1 MRKQTKIVAAL
12 SATALLALGAS
23 AVTFAAGWDNSTGA
37 WQYLDN
43 NGSAVTDAWRKSGD
57 YWFYLDSD
65 GSMATDK
72 LIQDGDDYYYVNGDG
87 AMVSNQ
93 WVALATDDDSSA
105 EYRWFYFGS
114 DGKAYRDHNE
124 QVTVSDLKTING
136 KKYAFDQD
144 GKMLYGWID
153 KDSNTIKTG
162 DDAWVDADY
171 YFGGWNDGS
180 AQNGWVQLTVN
191 TDSVRSGD
199 GDGSDTF
206 WFYFDNNGKK
216 QSNKKKNINGYTFY
230 FDKYGRMIED
240 WSTATKNG
248 ADGFD
253 TPANAT
259 DSIVYTNADGA
270 ARKNQ
275 WVWAVPS
282 EDYDKDD
289 YDNDS
294 YSWWWAQGNGKIFKD
309 GIRKIKGKSYAF
321 DEKGRMLSGIV
332 GVVDGHYTNKYN
344 GKDKWLDLS
353 KDAYLDQAASLGADQ
368 KLYYFSSDEK
378 KDGSRKSGYQNVE
391 FDDDSYQMYFKT
403 NGEAENNY
411 VSKIK
416 KYVAYG
422 VVLKADNEESNLAGV
437 QVDSA
442 NRKKLVGRNVEYYG
456 TANIAD
462 GNHVL
467 VNAAGAVQ
475 EKKTN
480 VKDSNDVYYL
490 TDKDGVILYAGDK
503 KTYNSK
509 SKDHENEITLPNG
522 KKVYTE

>member
-1 MRKQTKIVAAL
+1 MNIKGFLSVALFLATVMSANAQKGVDNGTQFGSGEDSIRCLTNISLFIPYAKVNNFQDAYPYWKIAYDECPAATKDIYLYGVRIMNWKIAQEKDPAKQAAL
-12 SATALLALGAS
+12 I
-23 AVTFAAGWDNSTGA
+23 D
-37 WQYLDN
+37 
-43 NGSAVTDAWRKSGD
+43 
-57 YWFYLDSD
+57 
-65 GSMATDK
+65 
-72 LIQDGDDYYYVNGDG
+72 
-87 AMVSNQ
+87 
-93 WVALATDDDSSA
+93 
-105 EYRWFYFGS
+105 
-114 DGKAYRDHNE
+114 E

-289 YDNDS
+289 YDDDS